1 MNNSGEWQRCET
13 DTFWGDVA
21 ALDHVVQIYDNDTML
36 LNTLADYTSN
46 GFHAGDSVV
55 IIATGK
61 HLTALNT
68 RLKVR
73 GLDLAPLIKA
83 DQYIMLDADDVLAG
97 FMVNGMPD
105 EGKFAQTMTPV
116 MDRARKNGRQVRAF
130 GEMVALL
137 WELGNAKATLELE
150 NLWNRFCASQQFGL
164 FCAYPKKGFGHGAGD
179 SVKHICSCHSKVIE
193 KNDKYPFHIQ
203 YKETHLKVAAEPQR

>member
-1 MNNSGEWQRCET
+1 MNNFGEWQQCET
-13 DTFWGDVA
+13 SAFWSDVA

-36 LNTLADYTSN
+36 LNTLADFASN

-73 GLDLAPLIKA
+73 GLDLSPLIKA
-83 DQYIMLDADDVLAG
+83 DQYIMLDADEVLAD
-97 FMVNGMPD
+97 FMVNGMPSED
-105 EGKFAQTMTPV
+105 KFVQAMTPV
-116 MDRARKNGRQVRAF
+116 MERARKNGRQVRAF

-137 WELGNAKATLELE
+137 WQLGNVKATMELE
-150 NLWNRFCASQQFGL
+150 ELWNKFCSTRRFSL
-164 FCAYPKKGFGHGAGD
+164 FCAYPKKGFSHDASE
-179 SVKHICSCHSKVIE
+179 SVMNICQCHSKVIE
-193 KNDKYPFHIQ
+193 AIEKFPSHI
-203 YKETHLKVAAEPQR
+203 YFKETQHSGAVKFL

>member
-13 DTFWGDVA
+13 GAFWGDVA

-36 LNTLADYTSN
+36 LNTLADFVSN
-46 GFHAGDSVV
+46 GFHSGDSVV

-61 HLTALNT
+61 HVTALNT

-73 GLDLAPLIKA
+73 GLDLTPLVTA

-97 FMVNGMPD
+97 FIINGMPD
-105 EGKFAQTMTPV
+105 EGKFVQAMTPV
-116 MDRARKNGRQVRAF
+116 MERARKNGRQVRAF

-137 WELGNAKATLELE
+137 WELGNTEATIALED
-150 NLWNRFCASQQFGL
+150 LWNKFCARQRFGL
-164 FCAYPKKGFGHGAGD
+164 FCAYPKKGFGHNGND
-179 SVKHICSCHSKVIE
+179 SVMRICSCHSKVIAANE
-193 KNDKYPFHIQ
+193 KFPAHIH
-203 YKETHLKVAAEPQR
+203 YKESRSGAAIV